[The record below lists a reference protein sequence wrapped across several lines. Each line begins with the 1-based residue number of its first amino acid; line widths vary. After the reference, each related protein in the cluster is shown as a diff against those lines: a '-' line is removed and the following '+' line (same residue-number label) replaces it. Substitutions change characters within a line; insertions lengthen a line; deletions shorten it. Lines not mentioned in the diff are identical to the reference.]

1 MNVHTPMNLP
11 AQPDGG
17 NAHSN
22 GLRPSTSGSAGGDAS
37 VTSASQGSEA
47 LRFAPATLV
56 HRPQSMQELRR
67 FLDRMVDPEQ
77 CDAAS
82 MASLQHLAA
91 IELVQHVW
99 QAWPEYRPLVLACCL
114 QLLEPACYLLWRQ
127 PRPRTSLLDLCAGV
141 VDANRHKPNLGVR
154 YRHRPFL
161 AITEHT
167 PPPCEGS
174 DEWLLPE
181 WISWRHWLAHPPRC
195 DYRMQIWDGFHWQNG
210 PRSSDGAFDG
220 LVRDPWEAHRV
231 PILQVLPGPAPC
243 LSELV
248 LYPALRSPLQITS
261 ASVGVGSEDEIED
274 DETAPSCIFC
284 LSSRATVSVPCPAEH
299 FISCEACTGEIHLR
313 GLWLT
318 RCPLCRFEL
327 PQALGPLQLPAPSS
341 ESETELI
348 GDASEFWEFDFETPT
363 LMEPCD

>member
-1 MNVHTPMNLP
+1 
-11 AQPDGG
+11 
-17 NAHSN
+17 
-22 GLRPSTSGSAGGDAS
+22 
-37 VTSASQGSEA
+37 
-47 LRFAPATLV
+47 
-56 HRPQSMQELRR
+56 
-67 FLDRMVDPEQ
+67 
-77 CDAAS
+77 
-82 MASLQHLAA
+82 
-91 IELVQHVW
+91 
-99 QAWPEYRPLVLACCL
+99 
-114 QLLEPACYLLWRQ
+114 
-127 PRPRTSLLDLCAGV
+127 
-141 VDANRHKPNLGVR
+141 VR
-154 YRHRPFL
+154 RPFL

-181 WISWRHWLAHPPRC
+181 WISWRLAHPPRC
-195 DYRMQIWDGFHWQNG
+195 DYRMQIWDGFQWQNG
-210 PRSSDGAFDG
+210 PRYHYGDPWEAVHPAPPAAPRSSDGAFDG
-220 LVRDPWEAHRV
+220 FARDWSIVGWRFP
-231 PILQVLPGPAPC
+231 LQALPGPAPC
-243 LSELV
+243 LSELRSTCYV

-299 FISCEACTGEIHLR
+299 FISCEACTGEIHFR

-348 GDASEFWEFDFETPT
+348 GDASEFSEFDFETPI
-363 LMEPCD
+363 LMEPVD